1 MGSTIQLF
9 STLILARELL
19 STLHP
24 AALLAAGTSDG
35 EGGGAG
41 WAGSG
46 VAQLHA
52 GVGTG
57 RGAPPPAHL
66 PAAVRHHAL
75 VPVPLGVAQL
85 AAEAEIFP
93 RNERVDAL
101 AAGAAPAPVFCTG
114 RLRPLLDAM
123 DVEDLIAIVT
133 VPGGMVLLHPL
144 QADHALG
151 QTTDQLVR

>member
-1 MGSTIQLF
+1 M
-9 STLILARELL
+9 
-19 STLHP
+19 
-24 AALLAAGTSDG
+24 
-35 EGGGAG
+35 
-41 WAGSG
+41 
-46 VAQLHA
+46 AQLHA

-75 VPVPLGVAQL
+75 VTVPLGVAQL

-123 DVEDLIAIVT
+123 DVEDLGQREKKSYKIFLVSSNQCCGSGSSDPH
-133 VPGGMVLLHPL
+133 VFGPPGSGSLIRAMDPDSDPAPDPSIIK
-144 QADHALG
+144 QK
-151 QTTDQLVR
+151 

>member
-1 MGSTIQLF
+1 
-9 STLILARELL
+9 
-19 STLHP
+19 
-24 AALLAAGTSDG
+24 
-35 EGGGAG
+35 
-41 WAGSG
+41 

-123 DVEDLIAIVT
+123 DVEDLDRQREKKIKKYSLCPVT
-133 VPGGMVLLHPL
+133 KYSLNS
-144 QADHALG
+144 AY
-151 QTTDQLVR
+151 